1 MTDMLKSLREQ
12 MTQVLHR
19 LPSENTE
26 WKEIADGKGNTT
38 STTKVI
44 NGHKVTINETTY
56 ANEGDTAGT
65 FFKIRVVDVHPTS
78 EEDTNSSEEKATL
91 KPKISESKYIVF
103 FYIPICKF

>member
-1 MTDMLKSLREQ
+1 MLKGLREQ
-12 MTQVLHR
+12 MTQVLQR

-56 ANEGDTAGT
+56 ANEGDNAGT

-78 EEDTNSSEEKATL
+78 EEDTNGSEEKVTS
-91 KPKISESKYIVF
+91 KPKLSGSKY
-103 FYIPICKF
+103 KFIFVL